1 VILAPIPLVS
11 ARVRERLAE
20 LIGLSPDAAHLER
33 ALTHPSF
40 ANERRDSSD
49 NQRLEFLGDAVLGFC
64 ISELLYARYP
74 TADEGTLTRMRA
86 QLVNA
91 EALANWARHEAIAD
105 LVRLGR
111 GAEAAGLRQ
120 STNVLA
126 DTVEALIAA
135 AYLDGGISVAR
146 ELCGKIVE
154 PQLSSLDAADGRD
167 PKSTLQELV
176 QARGGEPP
184 TYRVVESG
192 GPAHDRWFVVN
203 VVIDGRAVG
212 EGRGRSKRQAERVA
226 AARAL
231 ENGAAWQSATTP
243 QGEENDAGPQG

>member
-1 VILAPIPLVS
+1 MILAPIPLVS

-20 LIGLSPDAAHLER
+20 LLGLAPEAAHLDR

-40 ANERRDSSD
+40 ANERRDSAD

-64 ISELLYARYP
+64 ISELLYVRYP
-74 TADEGTLTRMRA
+74 DADEGTLTRMRA

-91 EALANWARHEAIAD
+91 EALANFARRESIAD

-111 GAEAAGLRQ
+111 GAEAAGLRR

-135 AYLDGGISVAR
+135 AYLDGGIAVAR
-146 ELCGKIVE
+146 ALCSKIVE
-154 PQLSSLDAADGRD
+154 AQLSSLEAADGRD

-176 QARGGEPP
+176 QAKGGEPP
-184 TYRVVESG
+184 TYRVVETG

-203 VVIDGRAVG
+203 VIIDGRPVG

-226 AARAL
+226 ALRAL
-231 ENGAAWQSATTP
+231 ENGASWQTP
-243 QGEENDAGPQG
+243 PAREGENDAGRQG